1 MLNMYAGKLAKAA
14 EAVEKLIYGE
24 YKVRKKTLQN
34 LPTTERKKNHANP
47 KKHLNLQRRRGR
59 GAVVL
64 ESSRR

>member
-1 MLNMYAGKLAKAA
+1 MYAGKLAKAA

-24 YKVRKKTLQN
+24 YKVREKN
-34 LPTTERKKNHANP
+34 LAKPTNNRKKKKSCKP
-47 KKHLNLQRRRGR
+47 KKALKLAEKTRGL